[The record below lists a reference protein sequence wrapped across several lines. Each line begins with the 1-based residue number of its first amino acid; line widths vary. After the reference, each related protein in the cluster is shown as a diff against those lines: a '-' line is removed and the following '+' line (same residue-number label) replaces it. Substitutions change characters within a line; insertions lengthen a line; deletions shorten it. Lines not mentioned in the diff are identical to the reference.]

1 MPIHPILARELAKS
15 KRLLKFFNSL
25 PGSTRE
31 QIDRTIRE
39 VKKEE
44 TRLRRA
50 EHAAEYL
57 TETMEAERDPPPLIK
72 VAFARNARARQG
84 WELMPQSLRRQY
96 LIAILRSRFPDTR
109 AANLA
114 NTLLEAAQYADKH
127 A

>member
-1 MPIHPILARELAKS
+1 MPIHPTLARELAKS

-25 PGSTRE
+25 PDSTRNW
-31 QIDRTIRE
+31 IDHSIRE

-44 TRLRRA
+44 TRQRRA
-50 EHAAEYL
+50 QYAAEYL
-57 TETMEAERDPPPLIK
+57 METMEAELDPPPMIQS
-72 VAFARNARARQG
+72 AFARNARARQG

-114 NTLLEAAQYADKH
+114 HTLIEAAQYADQH